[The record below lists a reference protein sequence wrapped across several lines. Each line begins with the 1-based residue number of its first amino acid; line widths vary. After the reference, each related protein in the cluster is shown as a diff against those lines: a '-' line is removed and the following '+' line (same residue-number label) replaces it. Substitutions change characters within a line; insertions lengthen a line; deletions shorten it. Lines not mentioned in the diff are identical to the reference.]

1 MTMTRGWGL
10 TAVVSL
16 GLVAVSLG
24 LLGQADFAVEGARA
38 VIRFT
43 ARASFVLFCLA
54 FSAAALYRLWPGAWT
69 RWQRRNRRYLGV
81 SFAASHFIHAL
92 AIIAFARLDPAQF
105 HAGTGLGM
113 YLLGGL
119 GYVFIILM
127 TATSFDAT
135 AAWLGPRAW
144 RVLHLT
150 GSYYISI
157 SFLTSFGMRI
167 PVDSLYALPVAVLLA
182 IYVLRGASWVAARS
196 SPMIYPPLR

>member
-1 MTMTRGWGL
+1 MTTMTRGWGL
-10 TAVVSL
+10 TGALSL
-16 GLVAVSLG
+16 WLAAVSLG
-24 LLGQADFAVEGARA
+24 LLVQADFSVESVQA

-43 ARASFVLFCLA
+43 ARSSFVLFCLA
-54 FSAAALYRLWPGAWT
+54 FSAAALYRLRPNAWT

-92 AIIAFARLDPAQF
+92 AIIAFARLDPVQF

-113 YLLGGL
+113 YVLGGL
-119 GYVFIILM
+119 AYVFIALM

-150 GSYYISI
+150 GGYYISL
-157 SFLTSFGMRI
+157 SFLTGFGKRI
-167 PVDSLYALPVAVLLA
+167 PLDPLYALPVALLLV
-182 IYVLRGASWVAARS
+182 IYVLRGMSWAARRRS
-196 SPMIYPPLR
+196 VKQAA